1 MKKATNNLSMKQDNR
16 RVVLDCIRRAPISR
30 AEIAQRV
37 QLTRASVTII
47 TEELINEGLIYEAEM
62 VHSSRGR
69 SPVLLMLNPDSKR
82 FGGVNIKREH
92 IEVGITNIAGETLMQ
107 QVLPYDGATPET
119 LLKKVCDLLKPYLP
133 ELEGIGVC
141 APGPLDYLRG
151 RLLNPPNFEA
161 WHGLPVLELIACQ
174 LDKPLRLEN
183 VSNALALEE
192 KYFGTIKDIPN
203 FALLLVDSGIGLGI
217 MLNDSLLRGANGLG
231 VELGHTTVE
240 INGLPCACGNVGC
253 LEKYASMPALLESS
267 PFGSWQMLVDRL
279 DSSPQAQALLEREV
293 KYLSVS
299 LINMINLLDID
310 RVILKG
316 DITYN
321 AGRLCKLLNRSVVS
335 RVIARRNRDENM
347 VYASESLCSART
359 AAMPAIH
366 AFFH

>member
-1 MKKATNNLSMKQDNR
+1 MKKATNNVSMKQTNR
-16 RVVLDCIRRAPISR
+16 HVVLDCIRRAPISR

-47 TEELINEGLIYEAEM
+47 TEELIGEGLVYEAEM
-62 VHSSRGR
+62 VHNSRGR
-69 SPVLLMLNPDSKR
+69 NPVLLMLNSDGAR

-92 IEVGITNIAGETLMQ
+92 IEVGIVNIAGDTLMQ
-107 QVLPYDGATPET
+107 QVLPYDGASPEQ
-119 LLKKVCDLLKPYLP
+119 LLRQVCSILQPHLL

-151 RLLNPPNFEA
+151 KLLNPPNFSA
-161 WHGLPVLELIACQ
+161 WHGLPVLDLIAQQ
-174 LDKPLRLEN
+174 LNKPLRLDN

-192 KYFGTIKDIPN
+192 KYFGIIKDIPN

-240 INGLPCACGNVGC
+240 INGIPCACGNVGC
-253 LEKYASMPALLESS
+253 LEKYASMPALLENSS
-267 PFGSWQMLVDRL
+267 FHNWQSLMDQL
-279 DSSPQAQALLEREV
+279 DQSPQAKALLKREV

-299 LINMINLLDID
+299 LINVINLLDID
-310 RVILKG
+310 KVVLKG
-316 DITYN
+316 DITYH
-321 AGRLCKLLNRSVVS
+321 AEELCKLLNQSVSS
-335 RVIARRNRDENM
+335 RIIARKNHDSSM
-347 VYASESLCSART
+347 VFSSDSTCSVRT

-366 AFFH
+366 SFFH